1 VVCNPPDLL
10 ADEGATVIPL
20 AATICTSRCRPPRCL
35 TEGSVVMAVEKIPH
49 VTLETANRYR
59 RGRRQ
64 QKKEKKKS
72 KGMIRHE
79 HQEAIPYMA
88 AEAIGPCTA
97 WSILFV
103 FDDNTSA
110 VRPVDHG
117 FHRAQSWP

>member
-1 VVCNPPDLL
+1 
-10 ADEGATVIPL
+10 
-20 AATICTSRCRPPRCL
+20 
-35 TEGSVVMAVEKIPH
+35 MAVEKIPH

-88 AEAIGPCTA
+88 AEAIGPCTMR
-97 WSILFV
+97 SILYV
-103 FDDNTSA
+103 VNDTTPE
-110 VRPVDHG
+110 VRPVDY
-117 FHRAQSWP
+117 